1 VVRSVPLDDS
11 MPHNLSNYIQTI
23 AGCINWIEEGNEF
36 NDLGDL
42 CSDYK
47 ISNSLQPL
55 ETENML
61 EGYVVYIDQFE
72 NVVTNIKKELFYRVR
87 KNRKFKISF
96 KRYDVIEEISE
107 NYGDVKLGNKLAIFN
122 SGGYLE
128 IAMNQGNAAG
138 LFGFITYS
146 NSNKVLDVNM
156 HRSMYYQK
164 VSIYFE

>member
-1 VVRSVPLDDS
+1 
-11 MPHNLSNYIQTI
+11 
-23 AGCINWIEEGNEF
+23 
-36 NDLGDL
+36 
-42 CSDYK
+42 
-47 ISNSLQPL
+47 
-55 ETENML
+55 
-61 EGYVVYIDQFE
+61 
-72 NVVTNIKKELFYRVR
+72 
-87 KNRKFKISF
+87 
-96 KRYDVIEEISE
+96 
-107 NYGDVKLGNKLAIFN
+107 LGNKLAIFN